1 MCEHHDPTTPLDVA
15 AAPAGA
21 TRSPLGRRTLLRG
34 AGGLLLTGGI
44 ITAGAEG
51 AFAATSQNGW
61 TAGTSSQIPLSS
73 LAAGAATFPAGV
85 RTGDVYTVL
94 RYVAVQVNA
103 TVEALYSPGCWGHNY
118 REISGSTSLSNHASG
133 TAIDVN
139 APDHPLGAA
148 GTFTS
153 AQVAAIRTI
162 LNRCNGV
169 VRWGGDYSGRKDE
182 MHFEINVG
190 PSDSRLPALAASLGG
205 GGGTPTPTSGWTLV
219 RQGDSG
225 FRVSAVQHLL
235 RQRGYSLS
243 ADGVFGSGTA
253 SVVRSFQT
261 ASGLSADGIVGQDT
275 WTALIVNVQS
285 GSQGEAVIGVQK
297 CLTAKGYS
305 TGADGIFGS
314 GTDAQVRAFQRAKGL
329 PDDGIV
335 GSNTWQALTA

>member
-1 MCEHHDPTTPLDVA
+1 MCEHHHPTTDLDLCGQ
-15 AAPAGA
+15 PPEA

-34 AGGLLLTGGI
+34 AGGILLTGGVVV
-44 ITAGAEG
+44 AGAEG

-73 LAAGAATFPAGV
+73 LAVGAATFPAGV

-94 RYVAVQVNA
+94 RYVAMQFNA

-118 REISGSTSLSNHASG
+118 REISGSSSLSNHASG

-139 APDHPLGAA
+139 APDHPLGAS

-153 AQVAAIRTI
+153 AQVSAIRTI
-162 LNRCNGV
+162 LTRCNGV
-169 VRWGGDYSGRKDE
+169 VRWGGDYSSRKDE
-182 MHFEINVG
+182 MHFEINVPPG
-190 PSDSRLPALAASLGG
+190 DSRLPALAASLGG
-205 GGGTPTPTSGWTLV
+205 GGGNPTPPSGWTIV

-243 ADGVFGSGTA
+243 ADGIFGSGTA

-261 ASGLSADGIVGQDT
+261 SSGLSADGIVGQDT
-275 WTALIVNVQS
+275 WTALIVNVQY
-285 GSQGEAVIGVQK
+285 GSQGEAVYGVQK
-297 CLTAKGYS
+297 CLSAKGYS
-305 TGADGIFGS
+305 TGADGIFGT
-314 GTDAQVRAFQRAKGL
+314 GTDAQVRAFQRSRGL